1 MGEEKTEED
10 SKPKDE
16 ESKEEEMKVDEAVDT
31 KEKTDTEE
39 KPVHNREKPFQCNQC
54 DHCASQN
61 SNPKMP
67 IITVHNKEKPFSA
80 TSIIPRRLFQC
91 VHCLSK
97 KRQFIMRSAP
107 KIGTPKIHKVIKH

>member
-1 MGEEKTEED
+1 MVPFRSNYEIDRLQWNSSIQVVDLSNSFKDEEKTEEE

-31 KEKTDTEE
+31 KEKTDTKE
-39 KPVHNREKPFQCNQC
+39 KPIHNREEPFQCNQC

-61 SNPKMP
+61 SNLKMP

-80 TSIIPRRLFQC
+80 TS
-91 VHCLSK
+91 
-97 KRQFIMRSAP
+97 
-107 KIGTPKIHKVIKH
+107 VIRFL